1 MEILTYEQIEK
12 EIEIINL
19 DFRLALNLK
28 QFNIEASG
36 ELLDRLFALVKHFKD
51 QSKFKR
57 IFKRMSVKRKLDNLA
72 IEIFTTSVQH

>member
-19 DFRLALNLK
+19 DFRLSLEHK
-28 QFNIEASG
+28 EFDIETSS
-36 ELLDRLFALVKHFKD
+36 ELLNRLFALVKHFKE

-57 IFKRMSVKRKLDNLA
+57 VFKRMSVKRKLDDLA
-72 IEIFTTSVQH
+72 IEIFKTPVQL